1 MPILFGTGCIP
12 VRSAPADSLSFHK
25 IGKDLYISC
34 SGEAE
39 SRIRKPASCFCDLK
53 NVIDRPGPMPLC
65 FAVEKRCS
73 STFVHESITSSSA

>member
-39 SRIRKPASCFCDLK
+39 NRIRKPASCFCDLK
-53 NVIDRPGPMPLC
+53 NVTDRPGLCLYASPWRSDVPQPLC
-65 FAVEKRCS
+65 MS
-73 STFVHESITSSSA
+73 Q